1 VKDFLR
7 KMQLPEYA
15 VEIYLKSLGKFP
27 LSFYELYTLIPK
39 ATPEEFNDSIKQLLD
54 VGLLIQQK
62 SKKQENIIHYS
73 PLPPIL
79 PILNYYENINANLT
93 AIKKSIYDLMVN
105 SLSTMFQE
113 NKVLELDSIV
123 NTFQEIKK
131 DIDEDSIIQK
141 QEVEDIVEGME
152 ELKHINKKLSGL
164 HQNIKSITQTKFADL
179 FKTINILKA
188 DIISNIN
195 SMEFKKHK
203 EEILALVEKLFKEK
217 LDKMVEEFTNNLLE
231 LIEKEFDS
239 SSEPIKNTIE
249 SIFQYRNDFKILLL
263 NMLTN
268 FESKMNKIYELL
280 KENQEELIPAMKNL
294 EIEIIENLNSIVQNS
309 INQVSNLN
317 KPIETVMKQYIE
329 EMNRVDKQVF
339 NNVWIINS
347 VTKINES
354 IHHLITNSKE
364 NLTLI
369 IPHIENHLALEQF
382 DKITGNLKVK
392 IASSEAHTNS
402 IVKSFND
409 IKNIVYRNYQ
419 NDNIIILKSD
429 SDIFILGIIQDSNN
443 TLDDFIGIGT
453 SFKPLIKLLDP
464 LIKNIWEEAYSDSFH
479 ATQITKTQA
488 ATATTHIKSFTAAKP
503 IIPAKFQSNKG
514 DIKSTKIESKP
525 TIPIPSKIQE
535 ISKEDKR
542 STKISAP
549 QTPVPSSS
557 SPKIT
562 DLKQKLQE
570 KIEFLTAAQ
579 PKAGDEAGIL
589 INTAFNHLIDKL
601 GSLKGDAFGK
611 ELQDIADLILEKK
624 GFSVTL
630 HSIRSTINKYKEK
643 LSLLGEYDKK
653 EIIES
658 IEGWKK
664 RLF

>member
-1 VKDFLR
+1 MKDFLR

-217 LDKMVEEFTNNLLE
+217 LDKMVEEFTNNLHE

-294 EIEIIENLNSIVQNS
+294 EIKIIENLNSIVQNS

>member
-1 VKDFLR
+1 MKDFLR

-39 ATPEEFNDSIKQLLD
+39 ATPDEFNDSIKELLD
-54 VGLLIQQK
+54 AGLLVQQK
-62 SKKQENIIHYS
+62 LKNQEKIIHYS

-79 PILNYYENINANLT
+79 PILNYYENINANLAT
-93 AIKKSIYDLMVN
+93 IKKSIYDLMVN
-105 SLSTMFQE
+105 SLSTIFQE
-113 NKVLELDSIV
+113 NKVIELDSIV
-123 NTFQEIKK
+123 KTFQEIKK

-152 ELKHINKKLSGL
+152 ELKHINKKVSDL
-164 HQNIKSITQTKFADL
+164 HQNIKNITQTKFADL
-179 FKTINILKA
+179 FKTINTLKT
-188 DIISNIN
+188 DIITNIN

-217 LDKMVEEFTNNLLE
+217 LDKMVEEFTNNLHE
-231 LIEKEFDS
+231 LIEKEFNGS
-239 SSEPIKNTIE
+239 SVPMKNTIE

-280 KENQEELIPAMKNL
+280 KENQEELLPAMKNL
-294 EIEIIENLNSIVQNS
+294 EIKIIENLNSIIQNS

-329 EMNRVDKQVF
+329 EMNRIDNQLF

-354 IHHLITNSKE
+354 IHNLITTSKE

-382 DKITGNLKVK
+382 DKITGSLKIK

-402 IVKSFND
+402 TVKSFNG
-409 IKNIVYRNYQ
+409 IKNTVYRSYQ

-429 SDIFILGIIQDSNN
+429 SDIFIMGVIQDSNN

-464 LIKNIWEEAYSDSFH
+464 LIKNIWDEAYSDSFH
-479 ATQITKTQA
+479 ATQITKTQTT
-488 ATATTHIKSFTAAKP
+488 TATTPIKSFTAAKP

-525 TIPIPSKIQE
+525 AIPIPSQIQE
-535 ISKEDKR
+535 ISEEDKR
-542 STKISAP
+542 STKILLS
-549 QTPVPSSS
+549 QTSVPTSS

-579 PKAGDEAGIL
+579 PKANDEAGIL

-630 HSIRSTINKYKEK
+630 HSVRSTINKYKEK

-658 IEGWKK
+658 IENWKK
-664 RLF
+664 KLF

>member
-1 VKDFLR
+1 MKDFLR

-73 PLPPIL
+73 TLPPIL

-217 LDKMVEEFTNNLLE
+217 LDKMVEEFTNNLHE

-294 EIEIIENLNSIVQNS
+294 EIKIIENLNSIVQNS

-329 EMNRVDKQVF
+329 EMNRIDKQVF

-479 ATQITKTQA
+479 ATQITKTQS

>member
-217 LDKMVEEFTNNLLE
+217 LDKMVEEFTNNLHE

-294 EIEIIENLNSIVQNS
+294 EIKIIENLNSIVQNS